1 MSFVKSQ
8 ESGMKPSAFTELL
21 SIPTW
26 LHDRV
31 PYTNLLAH
39 ALVRTRRLRLHIDFI
54 ALRLF
59 DDSIDFVSLVH
70 GLSPILHVLHPMLVF
85 NKSVRG
91 RREAFAVADHPVHT
105 HAIEARSY

>member
-1 MSFVKSQ
+1 
-8 ESGMKPSAFTELL
+8 MKPSAFTKLL
-21 SIPTW
+21 FIRAW

-31 PYTNLLAH
+31 PYTNLLAR

-54 ALRLF
+54 TLRLF
-59 DDSIDFVSLVH
+59 DDSIDYASIVH

-91 RREAFAVADHPVHT
+91 RREAFAAADH
-105 HAIEARSY
+105 